1 MMQETPPDFLVDP
14 IAYLQFYWNQIS
26 PFFIIVASLIVIA
39 LVYIIVTRLAK
50 RSLLAF
56 GMGREATTGIVLILR
71 LIFFMV
77 AVLLVVGYFEASYAT
92 ILSLSAVFGTAL
104 GLAFSTAL
112 SNIVSGLYVMAARPF
127 RVGDYVRIGS
137 IEGIVREITL
147 NYTRI
152 LLTDENVQLVP
163 NNKVVSSEVTNFR
176 IDLSKYVQKK
186 EEEEAVQESDNK
198 SSYRETLDEAWKQL
212 RLLTSDEYAYRYT
225 FDLNVHMN
233 QDHNKMLQDF
243 DRVCDKWSTI
253 FLTRPNY
260 IVWAK
265 PVAAITY
272 RFSFIV
278 GDPMVII
285 KRGSDF
291 MRDLLQ
297 SYYEPEM
304 PNQDQNKIRA
314 RERIE

>member
-26 PFFIIVASLIVIA
+26 PLVFIVASLIVIA
-39 LVYIIVTRLAK
+39 LAYIIVTRLAK

-176 IDLSKYVQKK
+176 IDLSKYIQKK
-186 EEEEAVQESDNK
+186 EEEAIEEADDK
-198 SSYRETLDEAWKQL
+198 HSYRETLDEAWKQL
-212 RLLTSDEYAYRYT
+212 RLLTSDEFAYRYT
-225 FDLNVHMN
+225 FDLNVHMS
-233 QDHNKMLQDF
+233 QDHRKMLQRF
-243 DRVCDKWSTI
+243 DKVCDEWSNI

-278 GDPMVII
+278 SEPMVII

-291 MRDLLQ
+291 MKDLLG
-297 SYYEPEM
+297 SYYESDIVVQE
-304 PNQDQNKIRA
+304 
-314 RERIE
+314 

>member
-1 MMQETPPDFLVDP
+1 MMQDTPPDFLIDP

-26 PFFIIVASLIVIA
+26 PFVFIVASLIVIA
-39 LVYIIVTRLAK
+39 IVYIIVTRLAK

-71 LIFFMV
+71 LIFFIV
-77 AVLLVVGYFEASYAT
+77 AVLLVVGFFEASYAT

-176 IDLSKYVQKK
+176 IDLSKYIQKK
-186 EEEEAVQESDNK
+186 EEEAIQESD
-198 SSYRETLDEAWKQL
+198 SRYSYRETLDEACKQL

-233 QDHNKMLQDF
+233 QNHSKMLEDF
-243 DRVCDKWSTI
+243 DKVCDEWSSV
-253 FLTRPNY
+253 FLTRPEY

-285 KRGSDF
+285 KKGSDF
-291 MRDLLQ
+291 LKDLLHN
-297 SYYEPEM
+297 YYESEVIL
-304 PNQDQNKIRA
+304 Q
-314 RERIE
+314 E

>member
-1 MMQETPPDFLVDP
+1 MMQETPPDFLVNP

-26 PFFIIVASLIVIA
+26 PYVFLVAVLIVIG
-39 LVYIIVTRLAK
+39 LIYIIATRLAK
-50 RSLLAF
+50 RSLLAL
-56 GMGREATTGIVLILR
+56 GMGREATIGLVLILR
-71 LIFFMV
+71 LIFFMI
-77 AVLLVVGYFEASYAT
+77 AVLTLVGFFEASYAT
-92 ILSLSAVFGTAL
+92 IISLSAIFGTAL

-112 SNIVSGLYVMAARPF
+112 SNIVSGLYVLTARPF

-137 IEGIVREITL
+137 VEGIVREITL

-152 LLTDENVQLVP
+152 LLTDENIQLVP

-176 IDLSKYVQKK
+176 IDLSQYI
-186 EEEEAVQESDNK
+186 ERREEEAIQEAEAGNK
-198 SSYRETLDEAWKQL
+198 HSYRETLDEAWKQL
-212 RLLTSDEYAYRYT
+212 KTLTSEKFAYRYT
-225 FDLNVHMN
+225 FDINVHMN
-233 QDHNKMLQDF
+233 QDHTAMLRTF
-243 DRVCDKWSTI
+243 DKVCDEWSNE

-278 GDPMVII
+278 SDPIVII

-291 MRDLLQ
+291 MQELLHT
-297 SYYEPEM
+297 YYEPDE
-304 PNQDQNKIRA
+304 PYQGKK
-314 RERIE
+314 

>member
-26 PFFIIVASLIVIA
+26 PYVFLVATLIVIG
-39 LVYIIVTRLAK
+39 LIYIIVTRLAK
-50 RSLLAF
+50 RSLLAL
-56 GMGREATTGIVLILR
+56 GMGREATIGLVLILR
-71 LIFFMV
+71 LIFFMF
-77 AVLLVVGYFEASYAT
+77 AVLMLVSFFEASYTA
-92 ILSLSAVFGTAL
+92 ILSISAIFGTAL

-112 SNIVSGLYVMAARPF
+112 SNIVSGLYVLTARPF

-137 IEGIVREITL
+137 VEGIVREITL
-147 NYTRI
+147 NYTRV
-152 LLTDENVQLVP
+152 LLTDENIQLVP

-176 IDLSKYVQKK
+176 IDLSKYIEKK
-186 EEEEAVQESDNK
+186 QEEALQEADTRH
-198 SSYRETLDEAWKQL
+198 SYRETLDEAWKQL
-212 RLLTSDEYAYRYT
+212 KMLTSEEFAYRYT
-225 FDLNVHMN
+225 FDINVHMN
-233 QDHNKMLQDF
+233 QDHMAILKTF
-243 DRVCDKWSTI
+243 DEVCDKWSNV

-278 GDPMVII
+278 SDPMVII

-291 MRDLLQ
+291 MQELLTN
-297 SYYEPEM
+297 YYESTESI
-304 PNQDQNKIRA
+304 Q
-314 RERIE
+314 E